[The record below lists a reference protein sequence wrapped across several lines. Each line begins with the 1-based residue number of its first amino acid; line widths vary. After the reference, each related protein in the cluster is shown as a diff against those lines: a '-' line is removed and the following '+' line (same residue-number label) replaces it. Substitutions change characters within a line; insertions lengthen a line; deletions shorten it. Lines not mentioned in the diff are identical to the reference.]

1 MNREELIARLAAI
14 VGEAG
19 VHHLPSELVAYSIDG
34 TFQQALPDLVVSPTT
49 TEQVAAVVRL
59 AAEAG
64 ISVVPRGAGTS
75 LAGGTVPVG
84 GGLVVNL
91 ARMNRVLEIDRANG
105 VAVVEAGVVTAELQ
119 RAVEREG
126 LFYPPD
132 PASLNQ
138 STIGGNVATN
148 AGGPRCLKYGVTRD
162 YVLGLTV
169 VLADGRVLRL
179 GGKLIK
185 NKTGYQL
192 VQLFVGSEGTLGIIT
207 EVVVKLLPRPR
218 HQATALA
225 VFPRLDDAVRSV
237 NAILEAG
244 ILPVALE
251 LMDNLTVNVVEDYLQ
266 AGLPREAEAL
276 LILEQDGN
284 YPEAVRSDVEQM
296 AAICRELGA
305 SAVEVATDEAGRQ
318 RLWQARRAVSPAL
331 GRRGRNKLGEDI
343 VVPRAAIPEMVR
355 RIRQI
360 GREYGLE
367 IPVFGHAGDGNLHP
381 NIIFDLRRP
390 GELEQVERAAAA
402 IFRAA
407 LELGGTLTGEHGVGT
422 LKREF
427 LTEALGPDGVEVMRR
442 LKAALDPRGLFNPH
456 KMFPEADGVEGFL
469 RRLPLLGTAGTPG

>member
-1 MNREELIARLAAI
+1 
-14 VGEAG
+14 
-19 VHHLPSELVAYSIDG
+19 
-34 TFQQALPDLVVSPTT
+34 
-49 TEQVAAVVRL
+49 
-59 AAEAG
+59 
-64 ISVVPRGAGTS
+64 
-75 LAGGTVPVG
+75 
-84 GGLVVNL
+84 
-91 ARMNRVLEIDRANG
+91 
-105 VAVVEAGVVTAELQ
+105 
-119 RAVEREG
+119 
-126 LFYPPD
+126 
-132 PASLNQ
+132 
-138 STIGGNVATN
+138 
-148 AGGPRCLKYGVTRD
+148 
-162 YVLGLTV
+162 VLGLTV

-225 VFPRLDDAVRSV
+225 VFPRLDDAARSV

-296 AAICRELGA
+296 AAICGELGA
-305 SAVEVATDEAGRQ
+305 SAVEVAADEAGRQ

-360 GREYGLE
+360 GREYGFE

-390 GELEQVERAAAA
+390 GELERVERAAAA

-407 LELGGTLTGEHGVGT
+407 LELGGTLTGEHGIGT